1 MMTTRVMETAAHND
15 GELVA
20 ASLSGNREAFGE
32 IVARYQSLVCS
43 LAYSATGSLS
53 QSEDLAQETFV
64 AAWKQLSQL
73 REPGRLRS
81 WLCGIARNL
90 VNNWLRRQGREPSH
104 HAETLEV
111 AAESH
116 APGPLPTEL
125 TVGREEEAIMWS
137 SLERI
142 SEIYREPLILFYREG
157 ESIERVAAAM
167 ELSEDAVRQRLS
179 RGRKLLHQEVLAL
192 VEGTLRKTKPGK
204 AFTLGVV
211 AALPVFVT
219 TASAATL
226 GTTAVK
232 GSATAKA
239 AGILGLLGPLLIP
252 LIVFGNYLGYR
263 MELDSA
269 ESDRECKYVKRS
281 HGIILGNIL
290 AFFTAFALL
299 AFWVLPNTKEHPRL
313 SVGLIVGLS
322 VAFFLTTV
330 SITVWSL
337 RSRRSL
343 IAEREVERT
352 PVDRIRPPA
361 WEYRSKLVLL
371 GLPFVHI
378 RIRGGSDRGPIK
390 AWIAAGDSAIGVLF
404 AFGGLAIA
412 PVSIGGCAIGLL
424 PFGGMALGVL
434 ALGGFSLGVWSMG
447 GLALGWQAFGGCAI
461 AWNAAAGGAAI
472 AHDFALGGIA
482 YAAQANNSASRGM
495 VELNAFFRYASL
507 VMHYLV
513 LLNLLWVLPT
523 IAWWRIVARSK
534 RNVR

>member
-1 MMTTRVMETAAHND
+1 MFATEQND
-15 GELVA
+15 AELVTR
-20 ASLSGNREAFGE
+20 SLAKDQEAFGQ
-32 IVARYQSLVCS
+32 IVWRYQSLICS
-43 LAYSATGSLS
+43 VTYNATGSLGA
-53 QSEDLAQETFV
+53 SEDLAQQTFLT
-64 AAWKQLSQL
+64 AWQRLGQL
-73 REPGRLRS
+73 RDPGKLRS
-81 WLCGIARNL
+81 WLCGIARGLISNKA
-90 VNNWLRRQGREPSH
+90 RRQAHEPVHAAAPLDAAH
-104 HAETLEV
+104 H
-111 AAESH
+111 
-116 APGPLPTEL
+116 LP
-125 TVGREEEAIMWS
+125 VGEPTPVERAITREEEAIMWS

-142 SEIYREPLILFYREG
+142 PEIYREPLILFYREG

-167 ELSEDAVRQRLS
+167 ELSEEAVRQRLS

-192 VEGTLRKTKPGK
+192 VEGTLRQTKPGK
-204 AFTLGVV
+204 AFTLSVV

-226 GTTAVK
+226 GATAVK

-239 AGILGLLGPLLIP
+239 AGIVGLLGPLLVP
-252 LIVFGNYLGYR
+252 LIILGNYLGYR
-263 MELDSA
+263 IELDLA
-269 ESDRECKYVKRS
+269 KSDREREFVKRS
-281 HGIILGNIL
+281 YAIVLGHIL
-290 AFFTAFALL
+290 AFFAAFALL

-322 VAFFLTTV
+322 VAFFLATV
-330 SITVWSL
+330 SIMVWSL
-337 RSRRSL
+337 RKRRSFL
-343 IAEREVERT
+343 AEREVDRT
-352 PVDRIRPPA
+352 SARRVRPPA
-361 WEYRSKLVLL
+361 WEYRSKLAIL

-378 RIRGGSDRGPIK
+378 RIRGGLERGPVR
-390 AWIAAGDSAIGVLF
+390 AWIAVGDSAIGVLF

-472 AHDFALGGIA
+472 AHDFALGNVA
-482 YAAQANNSASRGM
+482 YAAQANNTAARGIL
-495 VELNAFFRYASL
+495 ELNAFFQYASR

-513 LLNLLWVLPT
+513 WLNLLWVLPI

-534 RNVR
+534 RKDR